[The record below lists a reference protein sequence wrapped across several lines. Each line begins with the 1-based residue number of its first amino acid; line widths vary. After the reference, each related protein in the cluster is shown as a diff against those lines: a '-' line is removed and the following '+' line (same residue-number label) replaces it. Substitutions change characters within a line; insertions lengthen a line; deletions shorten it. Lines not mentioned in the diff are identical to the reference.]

1 MNGQPIIRVAG
12 LIAVAVIVSGCSAG
26 RGDDGSIV
34 IGARVADL
42 VETPGQALSAAAGL
56 LPGPWG
62 AIATIGATILGGG
75 GIAAAAR
82 VSGRRTGERNG
93 WEEAQ
98 ALFTTPPGYYGGIG
112 PRAVGDVNAGAAVAG
127 GSSAAPETVTT

>member
-1 MNGQPIIRVAG
+1 MNAHSIIRVAG
-12 LIAVAVIVSGCSAG
+12 MFTVAVIVSGCAAG

-34 IGARVADL
+34 VGARVADL
-42 VETPGQALSAAAGL
+42 VETPGQALNAAAGL

-98 ALFTTPPGYYGGIG
+98 ALFTPPPGYYGGIG
-112 PRAVGDVNAGAAVAG
+112 PRPAGDVNAGPAVAG
-127 GSSAAPETVTT
+127 GSASAPSAVTA